1 MVASEFFKNSTSNI
15 MQLEEIILT
24 LAKYQDAQVEL
35 DANEKFFKKST
46 RDILQQVRMRL
57 NLYT

>member
-1 MVASEFFKNSTSNI
+1 